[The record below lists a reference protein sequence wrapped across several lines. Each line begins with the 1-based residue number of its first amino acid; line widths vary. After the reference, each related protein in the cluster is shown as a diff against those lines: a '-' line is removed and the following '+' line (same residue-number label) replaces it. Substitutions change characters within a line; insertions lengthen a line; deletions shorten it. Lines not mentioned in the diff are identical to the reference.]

1 MARKFFYVCGGLFLL
16 ALSYH
21 LGARSAG
28 AQSGGNPVASI
39 DYGGNGLLA
48 SGVDASGQLS
58 MVQMRD
64 SGPADPVVRVPF
76 PVPSQVLASYAT
88 PNGTGGVYEAF
99 IVCSDGTIY
108 RYLSS
113 TGGGWQV
120 HSHLFGG
127 ATATQSTTWGQVKD
141 RYRK

>member
-1 MARKFFYVCGGLFLL
+1 M
-16 ALSYH
+16 
-21 LGARSAG
+21 
-28 AQSGGNPVASI
+28 SGIPVASI

-48 SGVDASGQLS
+48 SGVDATGILS

-64 SGPADPVVRVPF
+64 SGPAEPVARVPI

-88 PNGTGGVYEAF
+88 SNGTGGVYEAF

-108 RYLSS
+108 RYLSAS
-113 TGGGWQV
+113 GGGWQV

-127 ATATQSTTWGQVKD
+127 GATVSQSTTWGQVKD